1 MRRRSESGVDHHRH
15 VCLVD
20 YYSEH
25 LARCQSLVGADR
37 RSERHHCRRAHVFQ
51 PFAEHRVGLDVRQ
64 HPEAEFGEFF
74 GGLQRFYR
82 VGEQIFRVGVDFELY
97 EVCAEA
103 VARQLSRQHRLVGV
117 AHARCVGQELHV
129 FAVYVFEH
137 VVRSGV
143 ARVEAFHRHG
153 NHFRARLQD
162 SVEHSI
168 V

>member
-1 MRRRSESGVDHHRH
+1 M
-15 VCLVD
+15 
-20 YYSEH
+20 
-25 LARCQSLVGADR
+25 
-37 RSERHHCRRAHVFQ
+37 
-51 PFAEHRVGLDVRQ
+51 DVRQ
-64 HPEAEFGEFF
+64 HHEAEFGEFF

-103 VARQLSRQHRLVGV
+103 VARELCSEHRLVGV

-129 FAVYVFEH
+129 FAVDVFEH